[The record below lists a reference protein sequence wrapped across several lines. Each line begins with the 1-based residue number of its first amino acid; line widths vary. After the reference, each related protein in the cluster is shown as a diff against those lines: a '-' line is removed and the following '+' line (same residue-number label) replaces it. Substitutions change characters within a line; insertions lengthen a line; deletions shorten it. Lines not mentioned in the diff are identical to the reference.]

1 MTAPLDL
8 IGREFSRLTVI
19 SRVANS
25 KSGQTRWEC
34 ICKCGNTVTISGTSL
49 VSGQT
54 KSCGCLHKEK
64 IGDLNRTHGL
74 TKSKIYNSWRG
85 MKRRCTNPNNSNFE
99 IYGGRGITFDQ
110 KWDTFNGFYEDMGY
124 SYQEG
129 LELDRIDVNGNYC
142 KENCRWS
149 DQSEQCY
156 NQRKRKDNSSGRTG
170 VNWHV
175 KNQKWTASIRVN
187 NKIIYLGSFINFED
201 AVKAREVAEI
211 EYYGYNKL

>member
-1 MTAPLDL
+1 MTAPLNL
-8 IGREFSRLTVI
+8 IGREFGRLTV
-19 SRVANS
+19 VARAENN

-34 ICKCGNTVTISGTSL
+34 TCKCGNSVTISGTSL
-49 VSGQT
+49 VSAKT
-54 KSCGCLHKEK
+54 KSCGCLNKEK
-64 IGDLNRTHGL
+64 AGNLNRTHGL
-74 TKSKIYNSWRG
+74 SKTKIYNSWRG
-85 MKRRCTNPNNSNFE
+85 MKERCINPNHSSFE
-99 IYGGRGITFDQ
+99 IYGGRGITFDK
-110 KWDTFNGFYEDMGY
+110 KWNTFEGFYEDMGD

-129 LELDRIDVNGNYC
+129 FELDRIDVNGNYC